1 MMLGD
6 RHPYIR
12 EVTMKLPRRKFL
24 YLAAGAAALS
34 AVSRFARAQAY
45 PTRPVRIV
53 VGFAPGGGNDI
64 NARLIGQWLSE
75 RLGQQFIVDN
85 RPGAS
90 GNIAMESVVRSPPDG
105 YTLVMVAVSSAVNAT
120 LFPNLPFI
128 FLRDIAPV
136 GAISRNVYVMEV
148 HPSVPIATGPEL
160 IAYSKANPNKLN
172 MASPGSGT
180 GPHMASELFKMM
192 TGVQMTHVPYRGSG
206 PMLNDLV
213 GGQVQ
218 FAFDALS
225 SSIGHIRSG
234 RLRALGIGNATRV
247 DGLPDVPAV
256 AEFLPGYEASGIVG
270 LGAPRDT
277 PVEIIDK
284 LNHEINA
291 GLADPRI
298 RARIADLGNTPLAMS
313 PAAYGKLL
321 AEETEKWAK
330 VVKFA
335 GIKVE

>member
-1 MMLGD
+1 
-6 RHPYIR
+6 
-12 EVTMKLPRRKFL
+12 MKLPHRRQFL
-24 YLAAGAAALS
+24 HLVTGAAALP
-34 AVSRFARAQAY
+34 AVSFVARAQAY

-148 HPSVPIATGPEL
+148 HPSVPVATGPEL

-172 MASPGSGT
+172 MASPSSGT

-192 TGVQMTHVPYRGSG
+192 TGVQMAHVPYRGSG

-218 FAFDALS
+218 FAFDAFA

-256 AEFLPGYEASGIVG
+256 AEFLPGYEASGIQG
-270 LGAPRDT
+270 LGAPRNT

-330 VVKFA
+330 VIKFA

>member
-1 MMLGD
+1 
-6 RHPYIR
+6 
-12 EVTMKLPRRKFL
+12 MKLPRRRFL
-24 YLAAGAAALS
+24 HMAAGAAALPT
-34 AVSRFARAQAY
+34 VSSIAWGQPY
-45 PTRPVRIV
+45 PSRPVRIV
-53 VGFAPGGGNDI
+53 VGFAPGGVNDI

-105 YTLVMVAVSSAVNAT
+105 YTLVMVPVSSAVNAT

-136 GAISRNVYVMEV
+136 GAISRNVLVMEV
-148 HPSVPIATGPEL
+148 HPSVPVATGPEL

-218 FAFDALS
+218 FAFDGIGA
-225 SSIGHIRSG
+225 SIGHIRSG
-234 RLRALGIGNATRV
+234 RLRALGVGNATRV
-247 DGLPDVPAV
+247 DVLPDVPAV
-256 AEFLPGYEASGIVG
+256 AEFLPGYEASGIQG
-270 LGAPRDT
+270 LGAPRNT

-298 RARIADLGNTPLAMS
+298 RARIADLGNTPLVLS

-321 AEETEKWAK
+321 AEETQKWAK
-330 VVKFA
+330 VIKFG
-335 GIKVE
+335 GIKAE

>member
-1 MMLGD
+1 
-6 RHPYIR
+6 
-12 EVTMKLPRRKFL
+12 MKLPRRTFL
-24 YLAAGAAALS
+24 HLAAGAATLP
-34 AVSRFARAQAY
+34 AVSFVARAQAY

-148 HPSVPIATGPEL
+148 HPSVPVATGPEL

-218 FAFDALS
+218 FAFDAFA

-256 AEFLPGYEASGIVG
+256 AEFLPGYEASGIQG
-270 LGAPRDT
+270 LGAPRNT

-330 VVKFA
+330 VIKFA

>member
-1 MMLGD
+1 
-6 RHPYIR
+6 
-12 EVTMKLPRRKFL
+12 MKLPHRRQFL
-24 YLAAGAAALS
+24 HLVTGAAALP
-34 AVSRFARAQAY
+34 AVSFVARAQAY

-148 HPSVPIATGPEL
+148 HPSVPVATGPEL

-192 TGVQMTHVPYRGSG
+192 TGVQMAHVPYRGSG
-206 PMLNDLV
+206 PMLNDFV

-218 FAFDALS
+218 FAFDAFA

-256 AEFLPGYEASGIVG
+256 AEFLPGYEASGIQG
-270 LGAPRDT
+270 LGAPRNT

-330 VVKFA
+330 VIKFA
-335 GIKVE
+335 GIKME

>member
-1 MMLGD
+1 
-6 RHPYIR
+6 
-12 EVTMKLPRRKFL
+12 MKLPRRRFL
-24 YLAAGAAALS
+24 HLAAGATALPM
-34 AVSRFARAQAY
+34 VSRVAWGLPY
-45 PTRPVRIV
+45 PSRPVRIV

-64 NARLIGQWLSE
+64 NARLISQWLSE

-105 YTLVMVAVSSAVNAT
+105 YTLVMIAVSSAVNAT

-128 FLRDIAPV
+128 FLRDIPPV
-136 GAISRNVYVMEV
+136 AAISRNVYVMEV
-148 HPSVPIATGPEL
+148 HPSVPVATGPEL

-192 TGVQMTHVPYRGSG
+192 TGVHMTHVPYRGSG

-218 FAFDALS
+218 FAFDAIA

-234 RLRALGIGNATRV
+234 RLRALGVGNETRV
-247 DGLPDVPAV
+247 DVLPDVPAV
-256 AEFLPGYEASGIVG
+256 AEFLPGYEASGIQG
-270 LGAPRDT
+270 LGAPRYT
-277 PVEIIDK
+277 PVEIIGK

-298 RARIADLGNTPLAMS
+298 RARIADLGNTPLALS
-313 PAAYGKLL
+313 PATYGKLL

-330 VVKFA
+330 VIKFA
-335 GIKVE
+335 GIKAD